1 MDDEIEKSG
10 NTVDEAD
17 VSGNSDVAENTVS
30 AGSGETVK
38 TPDGEILPETGKAIA
53 EIMDADENSSTAEK
67 PVNEESVSEK
77 TDAEETVIEKTAVEE
92 SLAKEAVEEDPVS
105 EDPVVEE
112 LFTEETVSEG
122 DSRTNSA
129 VDTPDIDK
137 PVYEAVKDTSD
148 NIHPNHNASAGEPDV
163 SIPVRRKKKSKA
175 IHLAWIIPAAAAG
188 IVAGVIVGGAQNYK
202 ERFWKN
208 TYFGDMY
215 VGGKTVEEVNSSLK
229 NDNKELKITT
239 REGNIE
245 TIALDDIGYKS
256 SFSTDIQSIKDSQSP
271 YEWFL
276 HNSGENVYDVD
287 INTSYDEKA
296 LEEKLAGLDCI
307 ISDSIQDPTDAHLAL
322 VGDSFTI
329 VEATE
334 GNRIIPEKLNSVVS
348 QAIKSGVFDV
358 NLSDSD
364 CYVAPKVYGDDA
376 ELNTTLNNI
385 NALKGT
391 SVKLNLREAEEI
403 IDYKLFKD
411 WIHTEGTQPVLD
423 DDQILAYLDGIAE
436 KYNTYMTERD
446 FQATG
451 LGTIKVGAGPQD
463 SYGFLL
469 DEESTKDAIKE
480 ALLTGSSDTVDCY
493 WDVPANHRNQPN
505 GDIGNT
511 YVEIDISR
519 QHMWYYKDGQLFTDT
534 DVRTGTES
542 SAQWTPT
549 TEGVYRI
556 LWKQRDK
563 WFLQVGEPCHSDYW
577 MPFNSRGE
585 GIHDATWYST
595 YGGNLYKWAG
605 SHGCINTPYN
615 IAKLIYE
622 NIEEGT
628 PVIVYRS

>member
-1 MDDEIEKSG
+1 MSDDTKKPEDLTG
-10 NTVDEAD
+10 
-17 VSGNSDVAENTVS
+17 S
-30 AGSGETVK
+30 AGET
-38 TPDGEILPETGKAIA
+38 
-53 EIMDADENSSTAEK
+53 
-67 PVNEESVSEK
+67 
-77 TDAEETVIEKTAVEE
+77 AEETVASAAEDTVASAEDTVSSAAEGSAPTAGDAVSSFADTDTDARDYAEETNVDDLGEKIMASANEKDADKKSTE
-92 SLAKEAVEEDPVS
+92 S
-105 EDPVVEE
+105 
-112 LFTEETVSEG
+112 FTEKETIRRQTENRKSY
-122 DSRTNSA
+122 
-129 VDTPDIDK
+129 DT
-137 PVYEAVKDTSD
+137 
-148 NIHPNHNASAGEPDV
+148 EPDV
-163 SIPVRRKKKSKA
+163 SIPVRRKKRSKA

-188 IVAGVIVGGAQNYK
+188 IFTGVVLGGAGKYND
-202 ERFWKN
+202 RFWN
-208 TYFGDMY
+208 DTYFGEMH
-215 VGGKTVEEVNSSLK
+215 VGGKTVEEVNEVLKSS
-229 NDNKELKITT
+229 NKELKITT
-239 REGNIE
+239 RDGKTE
-245 TIALDDIGYKS
+245 TISLNDINYKS
-256 SFSTDIQSIKDSQSP
+256 SFSTDIQAIKDSQSP
-271 YEWFL
+271 YQWFI

-287 INTSYDEKA
+287 INTSYDENA
-296 LEEKLAGLDCI
+296 LEEKLSELDCI

-334 GNRIIPEKLNSVVS
+334 GNRIDPEKLNSVISKAV
-348 QAIKSGVFDV
+348 KSGVFEV
-358 NLSDSD
+358 NLSDTD
-364 CYVAPKVYGDDA
+364 CYLTPKIYGDDA
-376 ELNTTLNNI
+376 ELNTTLKNI
-385 NALKGT
+385 NALKGNT
-391 SVKLNLREAEEI
+391 VKLNLHDAEET
-403 IDYKLFKD
+403 IDSSLFMD

-423 DDQILAYLDGIAE
+423 DEPIMEYLDGIAE
-436 KYNTYMTERD
+436 KYNTYRTQRD
-446 FQATG
+446 FDATG
-451 LGTIKVGAGPQD
+451 IGKIKVGGGDED

-469 DEESTKDAIKE
+469 DKESTKDAIKE
-480 ALLTGSSDTVDCY
+480 AILSGANNTVDCF
-493 WDVPANHRNQPN
+493 WDVPANHRNQSN

-519 QHMWYYKDGQLFTDT
+519 QHMWYYIDGNLFTDT

-622 NIEEGT
+622 NIEAGT

>member
-1 MDDEIEKSG
+1 MDDEIKKNGDNISESG
-10 NTVDEAD
+10 NAG
-17 VSGNSDVAENTVS
+17 GNPTS
-30 AGSGETVK
+30 ATSAT
-38 TPDGEILPETGKAIA
+38 
-53 EIMDADENSSTAEK
+53 
-67 PVNEESVSEK
+67 
-77 TDAEETVIEKTAVEE
+77 
-92 SLAKEAVEEDPVS
+92 
-105 EDPVVEE
+105 
-112 LFTEETVSEG
+112 SEG
-122 DSRTNSA
+122 N
-129 VDTPDIDK
+129 TP
-137 PVYEAVKDTSD
+137 
-148 NIHPNHNASAGEPDV
+148 EPDV
-163 SIPVRRKKKSKA
+163 SYSVRKKKKSKA

-188 IVAGVIVGGAQNYK
+188 IAAGVIVGGAQNNK
-202 ERFWKN
+202 DKFWKD

-215 VGGKTVEEVNSSLK
+215 VGGKTVDEVKQALAT
-229 NDNKELKITT
+229 DNKELKMIT
-239 REGNIE
+239 REGNTE
-245 TIALDDIGYKS
+245 TIALSDIGYKS
-256 SFSTDIQSIKDSQSP
+256 SFSTDIQAIKDSQSP

-287 INTSYDEKA
+287 INTSYDESA
-296 LEEKLAGLDCI
+296 LQEKLAGLNCI

-334 GNRIIPEKLNSVVS
+334 GNRIDPEKLNSVIS

-358 NLSDSD
+358 NLSDSE
-364 CYVAPKVYGDDA
+364 CYVEPKVYGDNA

-385 NALKGT
+385 NALKGNA
-391 SVKLNLREAEEI
+391 VKLNLHDAEEM
-403 IDYKLFKD
+403 IDYSVFKD

-423 DDQILAYLDGIAE
+423 DEPIMKYLEGIAE
-436 KYNTYMTERD
+436 KYDTFQTERD
-446 FQATG
+446 FEATG
-451 LGTIKVGAGPQD
+451 IGKIKVGGGD
-463 SYGFLL
+463 EDTYGFLL
-469 DEESTKDAIKE
+469 DKESTKDAIKE
-480 ALLTGSSDTVDCY
+480 AIMSGATDTVDCY
-493 WDVPANHRNQPN
+493 WTVPANHRNQSN

-519 QHMWYYKDGQLFTDT
+519 QHMWYYIDGNLFTDT

-577 MPFNSRGE
+577 MPFNNRGE

-615 IAKLIYE
+615 IAKYIYE
-622 NIEEGT
+622 NIEAGT